1 MALTEQEI
9 NFNYTQAINKANE
22 LSAVTGDL
30 DKAIEDLDA
39 AITFIKNN
47 WESNNSKTFLAK
59 CIKEKQKIADTK
71 QDIIKASNTIKSMA
85 DKVKEAELRAL
96 AIARAQEAA
105 RAAAAA
111 AAAATSAGSSA
122 VGSGAGALA
131 SAGAS
136 AVASSSPQLK
146 NTFSKKTPIQP
157 KNTRQPSSIP
167 TSVLNAMKSNSS
179 SGKSSKNK
187 R

>member
-1 MALTEQEI
+1 MALSEHEI

-22 LSAVTGDL
+22 IDAVTGDL
-30 DKAIEDLDA
+30 DKAIEDLNA
-39 AITFIKNN
+39 AIAIIKNN
-47 WESNNSKTFLAK
+47 WESNNSTVFLAK
-59 CIKEKQKIADTK
+59 CIKERQKIEETK
-71 QDIIKASNTIKSMA
+71 QDIIKAASTIRKMA
-85 DKVKEAELRAL
+85 EEVKKAELNAL

-111 AAAATSAGSSA
+111 AAAAASAGSSA
-122 VGSGAGALA
+122 AGSGAGALA

-146 NTFSKKTPIQP
+146 NTFSKQAPIKP

-167 TSVLNAMKSNSS
+167 TSVLNAMTKSSS
-179 SGKSSKNK
+179 SGNKSKNK